1 MAVKICRS
9 RPFIEETEY
18 AISSA
23 GFFKVG
29 FTNRILSRVW
39 FRVGRGSKTEVVSG
53 LRSLP

>member
-1 MAVKICRS
+1 MAVKVCRS
-9 RPFIEETEY
+9 RPSIEEIEY

-23 GFFKVG
+23 GFFTVG
-29 FTNRILSRVW
+29 FTNGILSEVW

>member
-1 MAVKICRS
+1 MVVKVCRS
-9 RPFIEETEY
+9 RPFIEETEH

-23 GFFKVG
+23 GFFTVG
-29 FTNRILSRVW
+29 FTNGILSRVW